1 MEHLIANSG
10 IHFIT
15 KEIEFNPSEPL
26 LLDNGKLLKYSFVE
40 TIDFLEE
47 VKIFNLLY
55 YNSEANKYIPI
66 DELESS
72 EAIIRRSNG
81 REELDDM
88 GMVQMD
94 PSAETTLFTTYDE
107 NDDEVYGINALAS
120 FRVNDPV
127 DGHTKVPAFDL
138 LLDKWLPMP
147 MFRKEIDG
155 ITSDAPLGWCRMMI
169 SKAGEGTRKGF
180 SKFRLTWAF
189 DTQTSDDEWDIIRPS
204 FTEEDNGLTE
214 YSMCNKVDLLLRFM
228 SSQEDFHAFSD
239 YIAAILGINTDK
251 DTSCK
256 YKAYYI
262 YFLNYIRLVNA
273 APEIALH
280 DNKKKVMPVDLV
292 LDIGNSRTC
301 GVLFEEGDF
310 TKSKM
315 LELRNLSK
323 PWISYEN
330 KSFDMRIAFR
340 KADFGNDIVLDED
353 IFQWKSFIRIGEEA
367 RQLVYQSL
375 EEEGV
380 SEKTTNYSSPKRYLW
395 DPYFRNT
402 II

>member
-107 NDDEVYGINALAS
+107 NDDEVYGINALSS

-127 DGHTKVPAFDL
+127 DGHTKAAAFAL

-147 MFRKEIDG
+147 MFRK
-155 ITSDAPLGWCRMMI
+155 
-169 SKAGEGTRKGF
+169 
-180 SKFRLTWAF
+180 
-189 DTQTSDDEWDIIRPS
+189 
-204 FTEEDNGLTE
+204 
-214 YSMCNKVDLLLRFM
+214 
-228 SSQEDFHAFSD
+228 
-239 YIAAILGINTDK
+239 
-251 DTSCK
+251 
-256 YKAYYI
+256 
-262 YFLNYIRLVNA
+262 
-273 APEIALH
+273 
-280 DNKKKVMPVDLV
+280 
-292 LDIGNSRTC
+292 
-301 GVLFEEGDF
+301 
-310 TKSKM
+310 
-315 LELRNLSK
+315 
-323 PWISYEN
+323 
-330 KSFDMRIAFR
+330 
-340 KADFGNDIVLDED
+340 
-353 IFQWKSFIRIGEEA
+353 
-367 RQLVYQSL
+367 
-375 EEEGV
+375 
-380 SEKTTNYSSPKRYLW
+380 
-395 DPYFRNT
+395 
-402 II
+402 